1 MHSKS
6 YRFDVTDT
14 QLYIEMLFW
23 HLNTVI
29 KLTKI
34 NNALS
39 TNRGEM
45 GVYKVHDLTEQQSIS
60 LKVSKL

>member
-1 MHSKS
+1 
-6 YRFDVTDT
+6 
-14 QLYIEMLFW
+14 MLFW

-39 TNRGEM
+39 KNRGEM